1 MTKEEIIELAREA
14 GVSENH
20 AQGMFGFIE
29 HFADLVAAKER
40 ERILDEWSM
49 CVQSDLE
56 HGVKSLNEQAAVKW
70 RKDYPAISAFDDF
83 LLGV

>member
-14 GVSENH
+14 DLETIVWLENLLR
-20 AQGMFGFIE
+20 
-29 HFADLVAAKER
+29 FAELVAAKER

-83 LLGV
+83 LSGV